1 MEVVLVPG
9 LWLDGASW
17 DPVAAR
23 LVAAGHTV
31 RALTLPGMESKN
43 ADRSGVTLEDHV
55 AAVVD
60 AVDAAVGA
68 ALVVGHSAAAALAFC
83 AADARPEKVARVIYI
98 GGFPTSDGEQLMGGL
113 PAAGDGVPFP
123 GWDLFEGAD
132 SADIDEATKAE
143 LLERFIPSPV
153 GVVTGTVKL
162 SDERRYE
169 VPATAICPE
178 FSPEDLRNWIEAG
191 EIPELAKTAH
201 LELVDID
208 SGHWPQF
215 TQPDRLAELILRE
228 AER

>member
-1 MEVVLVPG
+1 M
-9 LWLDGASW
+9 LD
-17 DPVAAR
+17 D
-23 LVAAGHTV
+23 TV
-31 RALTLPGMESKN
+31 RA
-43 ADRSGVTLEDHV
+43 ARVEDVHEL
-55 AAVVD
+55 AR
-60 AVDAAVGA
+60 
-68 ALVVGHSAAAALAFC
+68 AFC